1 MRGFPDKLK
10 KEYLAVAL
18 LVGILCLILAIPV
31 KKETINETN
40 TAIEEKNEDL
50 KEGAWQ
56 EQIQARLQNML
67 NESEGAGETKVFLTF
82 ENSWENVVE
91 KDENQTVFQK
101 DATGNQ
107 TPYVK
112 MQKYPKISGV
122 LILAKGADNPVVV
135 QNIQEAVQA
144 LFQVE
149 AHRIKGEAWV
159 KKIFKKNQV
168 IITALAIMIA
178 VAGYINYSDT
188 HLGMDKVLQKTG
200 AVSDTSDTEA
210 QETAGTDGIVEEIDS
225 LDYDL
230 TDESALLEENQ
241 AAGDNQAGEASASAE
256 TPGEAVLTGASTF
269 AAQAKLNREQV
280 RSANKET
287 LMGIINN
294 ENIGEDKKQEAI
306 ASMVEMTDLAEQEE
320 AAELLLEAKGFA
332 NVVVNLTNES
342 ADIIVPQEYMADDK
356 RAQIEDIVKRKTS
369 VPIENIVITPLE
381 AESSDGE

>member
-1 MRGFPDKLK
+1 M
-10 KEYLAVAL
+10 
-18 LVGILCLILAIPV
+18 
-31 KKETINETN
+31 
-40 TAIEEKNEDL
+40 
-50 KEGAWQ
+50 
-56 EQIQARLQNML
+56 
-67 NESEGAGETKVFLTF
+67 
-82 ENSWENVVE
+82 
-91 KDENQTVFQK
+91 
-101 DATGNQ
+101 
-107 TPYVK
+107 
-112 MQKYPKISGV
+112 
-122 LILAKGADNPVVV
+122 
-135 QNIQEAVQA
+135 
-144 LFQVE
+144 
-149 AHRIKGEAWV
+149 

-241 AAGDNQAGEASASAE
+241 AGEESASAE

>member
-1 MRGFPDKLK
+1 M
-10 KEYLAVAL
+10 
-18 LVGILCLILAIPV
+18 
-31 KKETINETN
+31 
-40 TAIEEKNEDL
+40 
-50 KEGAWQ
+50 
-56 EQIQARLQNML
+56 
-67 NESEGAGETKVFLTF
+67 
-82 ENSWENVVE
+82 
-91 KDENQTVFQK
+91 
-101 DATGNQ
+101 
-107 TPYVK
+107 
-112 MQKYPKISGV
+112 
-122 LILAKGADNPVVV
+122 
-135 QNIQEAVQA
+135 
-144 LFQVE
+144 
-149 AHRIKGEAWV
+149 

-230 TDESALLEENQ
+230 TDESALLEEN
-241 AAGDNQAGEASASAE
+241 
-256 TPGEAVLTGASTF
+256 
-269 AAQAKLNREQV
+269 QV